1 MESVKD
7 EAVGCPGEFKQAII
21 ESRDSVY
28 FAKRILLELKVKD
41 FHAADVVALARVII
55 LREQLL
61 RTGVESGVR
70 CVGCNH
76 D

>member
-1 MESVKD
+1 MESVKTT
-7 EAVGCPGEFKQAII
+7 AVGCPGQFTQAII
-21 ESRDSVY
+21 ETHDTVY

-55 LREQLL
+55 LREQIL
-61 RTGVESGVR
+61 RTGTETGGECR
-70 CVGCNH
+70 NH